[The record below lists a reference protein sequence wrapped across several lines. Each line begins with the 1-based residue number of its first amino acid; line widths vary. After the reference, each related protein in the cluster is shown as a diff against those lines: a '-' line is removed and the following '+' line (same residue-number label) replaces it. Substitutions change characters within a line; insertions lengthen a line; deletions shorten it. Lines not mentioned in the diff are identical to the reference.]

1 MVRMHLH
8 RGKSFTKQW
17 RTFCFENNLFTDY
30 EPRNHP
36 SSFLWLFLE
45 EVDFEQWLSERTSNQ
60 PLREAADAVTREA
73 DEGTAASG
81 VPADVT

>member
-1 MVRMHLH
+1 MGRIYQS
-8 RGKSFTKQW
+8 RGTPFVEQW
-17 RTFCFENNLFTDY
+17 RTFCSENNLFTDY
-30 EPRNHP
+30 EPSNHP
-36 SSFLWLFLE
+36 SSFLWLFWE

>member
-1 MVRMHLH
+1 MVRMHQS
-8 RGKSFTKQW
+8 RGKPFAKQW

-45 EVDFEQWLSERTSNQ
+45 EVNFEQWLSGTISNQ
-60 PLREAADAVTREA
+60 PLHEDAEAVTREA
-73 DEGTAASG
+73 LTLFD
-81 VPADVT
+81 DC